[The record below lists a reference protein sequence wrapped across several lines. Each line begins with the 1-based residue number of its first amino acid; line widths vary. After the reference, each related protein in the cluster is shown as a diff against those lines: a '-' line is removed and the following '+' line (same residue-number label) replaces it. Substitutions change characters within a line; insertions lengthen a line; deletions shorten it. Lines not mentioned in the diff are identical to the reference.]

1 MDGRRPSLRLID
13 ECMRHDYCELKVVE
27 VLNLRL
33 EGVQLLILIEVFA
46 DHVEVCVLWVLGKLL
61 KDRVTL

>member
-1 MDGRRPSLRLID
+1 
-13 ECMRHDYCELKVVE
+13 MRHDYCELKVVE

-46 DHVEVCVLWVLGKLL
+46 DHVEVRVFWVLSKLL